1 MQCRIH
7 VGQLAADVPE
17 DLLAH
22 RGDVPADDGVDR
34 TCSPQSRHLLRD
46 DCRTSAPIDDHEF
59 DFTAQN
65 SSATAQFGDGEIT
78 AGLTRRP
85 EDARGSLD
93 GNHIGDA
100 YRQLAMGHWTPL
112 TSAIAACI

>member
-1 MQCRIH
+1 MTDITRAEVCVTAI
-7 VGQLAADVPE
+7 AD
-17 DLLAH
+17 LF
-22 RGDVPADDGVDR
+22 R
-34 TCSPQSRHLLRD
+34 
-46 DCRTSAPIDDHEF
+46 
-59 DFTAQN
+59 
-65 SSATAQFGDGEIT
+65 GDGEIT

-112 TSAIAACI
+112 TSAIADCI